1 MIALTCAAIILL
13 LGILSVSPR
22 LHARLHG
29 LADSTQPEARSCC
42 APLPDA
48 QEETETHDDTGCIVY
63 VFHHGVE
70 IIAGSVALIP
80 PVTLDAQ
87 VADPASAVV
96 LVTNAWRLHPPAHA
110 PPAC

>member
-29 LADSTQPEARSCC
+29 LAASTTQEAHSCR
-42 APLPDA
+42 APLHDA
-48 QEETETHDDTGCIVY
+48 QEEAETHDDTGCIVY

-70 IIAGSVALIP
+70 IIAGSVAPTP
-80 PVTLDAQ
+80 PVTFEAR
-87 VADPASAVV
+87 VSAPASTTV
-96 LVTNAWRLHPPAHA
+96 LATIAGRLHPPSHA